1 MGPDRTRTPDR
12 AVHGPTADRRLHDF
26 GTVVNP
32 DRPRGVASAYDAA
45 LAAARQVPR
54 DDYATFRVA
63 VADRL
68 DCEAAQVIPTAG
80 RGDALRLVA
89 GTLLSVGDTV
99 LLPSPSLSIYT
110 EAVRRAGAEPV
121 YRPVSAVPDADP
133 TAFDLVFTS
142 TPNDP
147 TGVLPDTER
156 LLSLADR
163 CREADTTL
171 VVDETLLGLTTAET
185 LAGTP
190 GVVTVRDFTRSYG
203 LAGLRTGA
211 VVARGEIRRD
221 LDRSRLPSMLSTPS
235 VAVTTHCLG
244 QSGFLTQS
252 RDWLATERA
261 FLRERL
267 AESYDVR
274 DAEAPFL
281 FVDLGDR
288 SVDSV
293 VRTAR
298 TDGVALCDTRPFHGV
313 ENAIRVM
320 VRRRDANEALL
331 SALPDVTP
339 P

>member
-12 AVHGPTADRRLHDF
+12 AVHGSPSDRLLRDF

-45 LAAARQVPR
+45 LAAARQVPQ
-54 DDYATFRVA
+54 DDYAEFRVA

-68 DCEAAQVIPTAG
+68 GCEATHVVPTAG
-80 RGDALRLVA
+80 RGDALRLLA
-89 GTLLSVGDTV
+89 GTLLSAGDSV

-110 EAVRRAGAEPV
+110 EIVDRADAEPV
-121 YRPVSAVPDADP
+121 YRPISTIPDVDP
-133 TAFDLVFTS
+133 AQFDLVLAS

-147 TGVLPDTER
+147 TGSVSDADR
-156 LLSLADR
+156 LLSFADR
-163 CREADTTL
+163 CRSASVPL
-171 VVDETLLGLTTAET
+171 VVDETLLGLTPAET

-190 GVVTVRDFTRSYG
+190 GIVTVRDLTRSYG

-211 VVARGEIRRD
+211 VIARGDVRAE

-244 QSGFLTQS
+244 QSEFLERS
-252 RDWLATERA
+252 RSWLTTERA

-267 AESYDVR
+267 GEAYDVR
-274 DAEAPFL
+274 ESDAPFL
-281 FVDLGDR
+281 LVDVGDR

-298 TDGVALCDTRPFHGV
+298 ADGVALCDTRPFHGI
-313 ENAIRVM
+313 ENAIRVT
-320 VRRRDANEALL
+320 VRRRTANEELL
-331 SALPDVTP
+331 AALPDVTAP
-339 P
+339 